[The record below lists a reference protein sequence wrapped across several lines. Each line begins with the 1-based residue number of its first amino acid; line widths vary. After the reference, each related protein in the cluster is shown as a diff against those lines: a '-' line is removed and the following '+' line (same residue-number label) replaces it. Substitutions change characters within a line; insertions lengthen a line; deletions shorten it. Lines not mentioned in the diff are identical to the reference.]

1 MAAGGTYEPIATTTL
16 SSATNSVNFTSIP
29 GTYTD
34 LVLIGDFACS
44 VNGANGGIYF
54 NSSTGSVSQ
63 TSLYGSSTTAGS
75 YRITGA
81 SNIFFGAGGDIANNR
96 QSIVVNIQNYSNST
110 TNKTCLI
117 RYNTVSNAVMAVVG
131 MRNNTDAITAVNLT
145 TQAGN
150 YNSGSIFTLY
160 GIAAA

>member
-1 MAAGGTYEPIATTTL
+1 MPAGSTYEPIATTTL
-16 SSATNSVNFTSIP
+16 GSATNSVNFTSIS

-44 VNGANGGIYF
+44 TTGANPGVYF

-63 TSLYGSSTTAGS
+63 TALYGSATTAGS
-75 YRITGA
+75 YRLTGY
-81 SNIFFGAGGDIANNR
+81 SNIFFGAGGDIANDR
-96 QSIVVNIQNYSNST
+96 QNVIISIQNYSNAT

-117 RYNTVSNAVMAVVG
+117 RYNTVTNATMAVVG
-131 MRNNTDAITAVNLT
+131 MRNNTAAITAVNLT

-150 YNSGSIFTLY
+150 YNAGSTFTLY
-160 GIAAA
+160 GITAA